1 MDRALVVADPSESNT
16 DILREAGELAA
27 GVDASL
33 VVFSPMTDDEYEND
47 VSVLSTIES
56 VEGTS
61 YNKNPDRIAGR
72 AVEQLAEEH
81 LSDHAVEYQ
90 TKGAVID
97 DDDRARAILETAE
110 EEGCDY
116 IFIVGR
122 RRSPTGKALFGDTA
136 QAVILNFDGRVVITA
151 E

>member
-1 MDRALVVADPSESNT
+1 MDRALVVVDLSASNT
-16 DILREAGELAA
+16 DVLREAGELAA

-33 VVFSPMTDDEYEND
+33 VVFSPMTDDEYESD

-61 YNKNPDRIAGR
+61 YNKNPDRIAGLAAER
-72 AVEQLAEEH
+72 LAEEH
-81 LSDHAVEYQ
+81 LSDLAVEYE
-90 TKGAVID
+90 TKGAVLD
-97 DDDRARAILETAE
+97 DDDRADAIIETAE
-110 EEGCDY
+110 KEGCDY
-116 IFIVGR
+116 VFIVGR

-136 QAVILNFDGRVVITA
+136 QAVILNFDGRVVIST